1 MKERRLGHHWAPPDF
16 WIRNHTWDL
25 VGRNCYLVCHVHHHL
40 TLSKL
45 VARQWRHPHL
55 PSLLIPCAL
64 GGWPLPPPTF
74 PAPHRGIS
82 LAEPQPPLESWLH
95 GSLRNRAV
103 ILQPRPVGE
112 TEGGEHGGWVQTTH
126 NPGPRRSDAWVL
138 GAVRPFPSRLHSTH
152 CSLKGPTLDFVC
164 WENFLFCFKS
174 SLFFFF
180 F

>member
-1 MKERRLGHHWAPPDF
+1 MKERRLGHHWAPLDF

-55 PSLLIPCAL
+55 PSLLIPCA
-64 GGWPLPPPTF
+64 P
-74 PAPHRGIS
+74 
-82 LAEPQPPLESWLH
+82 EPQPHLESWLH

-112 TEGGEHGGWVQTTH
+112 MEGGEHGGWVQTTH
-126 NPGPRRSDAWVL
+126 NPGPRHSNARSPTFIWVL
-138 GAVRPFPSRLHSTH
+138 GAVRPFPSWLHSTH
-152 CSLKGPTLDFVC
+152 CSLKGPALDFVC
-164 WENFLFCFKS
+164 WESFLFCFKS

-180 F
+180 LAMICHF